1 MRLVL
6 RAQKTINCDPLLGP
20 ERGTIAV
27 VRQRRKIIKQEA
39 KSPSVLLQ
47 PATPF
52 PFWQSLMEA
61 VSQQRRKAFRGSA
74 LQSPS
79 KVQKDNSLI
88 ICSQEEADSSCRVR
102 ITNYLKLFKDVYGA
116 LASFLHTA
124 WQNSQSLI
132 NLSIRAH
139 RNHHVVNRNSVLSI
153 VLFFATGTGIPPVRC
168 TCSFSTPTQYKRQG
182 KELSNGKEMQGSTEV
197 RTMTEK
203 TDDQQ
208 KLYWG
213 RLRKMTSTVKKHS
226 RLMHLPSAWGTIR
239 KLL

>member
-1 MRLVL
+1 M
-6 RAQKTINCDPLLGP
+6 
-20 ERGTIAV
+20 AV
-27 VRQRRKIIKQEA
+27 VRQRRKRIKQEA

-47 PATPF
+47 PSTPF
-52 PFWQSLMEA
+52 PYWQSLMEA
-61 VSQQRRKAFRGSA
+61 VSQQRRKVFRGSVP
-74 LQSPS
+74 QSPS

-88 ICSQEEADSSCRVR
+88 ICSQEEAESSCRVR
-102 ITNYLKLFKDVYGA
+102 ITNYLKLFKDVCGT

-139 RNHHVVNRNSVLSI
+139 RNHHVVKQKFNTFRCVILG
-153 VLFFATGTGIPPVRC
+153 TGTGIPTVRC
-168 TCSFSTPTQYKRQG
+168 ACSFSTPTQYERQG
-182 KELSNGKEMQGSTEV
+182 KELSNGTEMQSSTEV
-197 RTMTEK
+197 RTVTEK

-213 RLRKMTSTVKKHS
+213 RLKKTTSTVKKHS
-226 RLMHLPSAWGTIR
+226 GLMHSPSARCTIR